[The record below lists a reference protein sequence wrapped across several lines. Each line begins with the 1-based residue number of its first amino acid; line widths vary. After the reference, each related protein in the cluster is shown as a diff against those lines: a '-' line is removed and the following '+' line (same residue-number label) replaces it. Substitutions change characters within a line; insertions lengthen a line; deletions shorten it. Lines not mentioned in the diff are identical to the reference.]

1 MVSASADNKHIR
13 AVLQQIFA
21 EAIAEGQ
28 SSVRV
33 KAEDVHI
40 AAGHAAD
47 IAVCCQVMVR
57 EMGRRDRIEAT
68 PPKGLG
74 AGLIIRYALPRRIGG
89 RLPRSFFFK
98 TDGVMGWL
106 SPPSYP
112 RPFTRSA

>member
-1 MVSASADNKHIR
+1 MVSASADNKHILT
-13 AVLQQIFA
+13 VLQQIFA

-28 SSVRV
+28 PSVRV

-57 EMGRRDRIEAT
+57 EMGRRDRIEVT

-74 AGLIIRYALPRRIGG
+74 AGLIIRYALLRRIGG
-89 RLPRSFFFK
+89 RLPRSFFSK
-98 TDGVMGWL
+98 LMG
-106 SPPSYP
+106 
-112 RPFTRSA
+112 